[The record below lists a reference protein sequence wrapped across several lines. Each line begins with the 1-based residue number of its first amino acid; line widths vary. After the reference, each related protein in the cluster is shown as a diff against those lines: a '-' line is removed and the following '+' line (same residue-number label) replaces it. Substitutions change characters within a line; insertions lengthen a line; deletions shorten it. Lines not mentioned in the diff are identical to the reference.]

1 MVAVGE
7 FGRDVEGGFAAF
19 FQELDAFGPAGDDL
33 ADGEGDRTAG
43 FAAVEDGTVNQAAF
57 VFDNDDVVFFRLF
70 AVTFFG
76 DFVLQAGSSGF
87 HTFFSGV
94 FFEERFAFFQV
105 GFGVSLKFFH
115 RFGLL
120 FFHEF
125 HHDFLCLGFS
135 HFAFFAFV
143 RSLQG
148 FDEDLHVDF
157 RALILHLFQ

>member
-1 MVAVGE
+1 MDFLNVNLTGSGLEIFGFADFNQLHVEYQSGIRTDFSAWHDLVAVGE
-7 FGRDVEGGFAAF
+7 FGRNVEGGFATF

-33 ADGEGDRTAG
+33 ADGEGNRTTVG

-94 FFEERFAFFQV
+94 FFEERFAF
-105 GFGVSLKFFH
+105 SRL
-115 RFGLL
+115 
-120 FFHEF
+120 
-125 HHDFLCLGFS
+125 
-135 HFAFFAFV
+135 
-143 RSLQG
+143 
-148 FDEDLHVDF
+148 
-157 RALILHLFQ
+157 ALASA